1 MRPGRPTRA
10 TSAEE
15 LQNPTRS
22 LGQPPRSNKNGSGP
36 SNLAKS
42 RSLAPFP
49 EHPQERRALGTPA
62 RQSTT
67 ATQEPRIRYAFLR
80 LRQNCR
86 LAIVALLGAAIGLS
100 LASGGMTARAQEDKP
115 PQDAQDR
122 RVSGSP
128 DAPTQEGPSRR
139 ALAGAD
145 AAMRK
150 AAAQGQFERAE
161 ALRAAFEAK
170 TERERSV
177 RDYENLLS
185 AYRRVYLITPNAV
198 EVPPAIKRVGDL
210 YRRMGEQFET
220 RYFDL
225 AIRMYE
231 YLSRDYPE
239 SSLREPAMMAI
250 AEIRKNNLSQPEQA
264 QKSYED
270 FLAQYPHSSL
280 APQARKAIAEIQ
292 AQAAAAKSKAAAE
305 QALAAARLRTPF
317 GSGAGSTAT
326 TGSAP
331 ARPTAPGGGSTAG
344 SEGGAAASRTGA
356 PGAAGATGTSTAEAD
371 PATPS
376 ATGEDSQVSRVRIW
390 NADNYT
396 RIIIE
401 LGGKAKYQ
409 AARISD
415 PDRIYFDIEN
425 AKLST
430 DLLHQPIEVPPGS
443 YLKAVRVAQ
452 NRADVV
458 RVVLDVAKVKDYS
471 VFELADPDRLV
482 VDVYG
487 PAENAAASTSGAAP
501 ANSAANTNS
510 KRSAKPAASASSA
523 SAAPADATTVSATP
537 AASPSARTASAA
549 SVART
554 ARAEA
559 PPSAALGLL
568 PLAPKATVF
577 FAMPRLPKAAAPES
591 LKAMADN
598 IGPVPVAKPTRNGEH
613 SLTRALGLKIG
624 RIVIDP
630 GHGGHDTGT
639 IGPSGLMEKDL
650 CLDVAL
656 RLGKLISRSLPS
668 AEIIYTRQ
676 NDRYIG
682 LEQRT
687 AIANQARADLF
698 ISIHANSSDDTKV
711 SGIETYYLNFNASA
725 QAMEVA
731 ARENAAAQSSVH
743 DLQDLVTKIA
753 RNEKIEESRDLAAD
767 IQESLAASMQTGSLA
782 GRNRGV
788 RKAPFVVLVGA
799 DMPSV
804 LAEIAFISNP
814 ADEQWLKKPE
824 SRQRAADG
832 LYHGIERYLRS
843 VNSLTTTISPSVNTP
858 RSQ

>member
-1 MRPGRPTRA
+1 MA
-10 TSAEE
+10 
-15 LQNPTRS
+15 
-22 LGQPPRSNKNGSGP
+22 LGFG
-36 SNLAKS
+36 
-42 RSLAPFP
+42 LAPGFGSP
-49 EHPQERRALGTPA
+49 
-62 RQSTT
+62 
-67 ATQEPRIRYAFLR
+67 
-80 LRQNCR
+80 
-86 LAIVALLGAAIGLS
+86 
-100 LASGGMTARAQEDKP
+100 ARAQDDERT
-115 PQDAQDR
+115 QEAQDR
-122 RVSGSP
+122 STSATSDAPAP
-128 DAPTQEGPSRR
+128 DAQNRR
-139 ALAGAD
+139 ALANAD

-170 TERERSV
+170 SERERSV

-198 EVPPAIKRVGDL
+198 EVPPAIKMVGDL
-210 YRRMGEQFET
+210 YRRMGEQFER

-239 SSLREPAMMAI
+239 SSLREAAMIAI
-250 AEIRKNNLSQPEQA
+250 AEIRKNNLSQAEVA

-270 FLAQYPHSSL
+270 FLSQYPHSPL
-280 APQARKAIAEIQ
+280 APQARKAIAEMQ

-305 QALAAARLRTPF
+305 QALAAARPRTPF
-317 GSGAGSTAT
+317 DGGSGFTGGSAAGPTP
-326 TGSAP
+326 TGSGSSADSERR
-331 ARPTAPGGGSTAG
+331 AVASTTAAPGV
-344 SEGGAAASRTGA
+344 
-356 PGAAGATGTSTAEAD
+356 AGATGSSTTG
-371 PATPS
+371 ATPETPT
-376 ATGEDSQVSRVRIW
+376 APGEDSQVGRVRIW

-415 PDRIYFDIEN
+415 PDRIYFDIAN
-425 AKLST
+425 AKLS
-430 DLLHQPIEVPPGS
+430 DELLHQPIEVPAGS

-487 PAENAAASTSGAAP
+487 PAGTAAP
-501 ANSAANTNS
+501 STASANSVGKANPKPTAS
-510 KRSAKPAASASSA
+510 PAASASLA
-523 SAAPADATTVSATP
+523 SATP
-537 AASPSARTASAA
+537 AAATAVSAGAAGSPSGRPASAA
-549 SVART
+549 SAPRIARP
-554 ARAEA
+554 EA
-559 PPSAALGLL
+559 PPSAALGPL
-568 PLAPKATVF
+568 PLTAKLTTF
-577 FAMPRLPKAAAPES
+577 FGLPNLPKAAAPES

-598 IGPVPVAKPTRNGEH
+598 IGPAPVAKPTRSGER
-613 SLTRALGLKIG
+613 SLTRALGLKVG

-639 IGPSGLMEKDL
+639 IGPTGLMEKDL

-656 RLGKLISRSLPS
+656 RLGKLIARSLPS
-668 AEIIYTRQ
+668 AEIVYTRQ

-698 ISIHANSSDDTKV
+698 ISIHGNSSDDTKV
-711 SGIETYYLNFNASA
+711 SGIETYYLNFNASS

-753 RNEKIEESRDLAAD
+753 RNEKIEESRDLAED
-767 IQESLAASMQTGSLA
+767 IQESLAASMQTGRLA

-788 RKAPFVVLVGA
+788 RKAPFIVLVGA

-824 SRQRAADG
+824 NRQHAADG
-832 LYHGIERYLRS
+832 LYRGIERYLRS
-843 VNSLTTTISPSVNTP
+843 VNSLTTTISPSANTP

>member
-1 MRPGRPTRA
+1 MRPGRPFPA
-10 TSAEE
+10 ILS
-15 LQNPTRS
+15 
-22 LGQPPRSNKNGSGP
+22 KNFGSGFASP
-36 SNLAKS
+36 PGVFSLPCV
-42 RSLAPFP
+42 SLALCLAIGIFGALPVRSQEDAP
-49 EHPQERRALGTPA
+49 PQEAQNRRSSAA
-62 RQSTT
+62 ADT
-67 ATQEPRIRYAFLR
+67 A
-80 LRQNCR
+80 
-86 LAIVALLGAAIGLS
+86 
-100 LASGGMTARAQEDKP
+100 
-115 PQDAQDR
+115 
-122 RVSGSP
+122 
-128 DAPTQEGPSRR
+128 SRR
-139 ALAGAD
+139 A
-145 AAMRK
+145 AAE
-150 AAAQGQFERAE
+150 GQFERAE
-161 ALRAAFEAK
+161 MLRAAFEAK
-170 TERERSV
+170 SERERSL

-198 EVPPAIKRVGDL
+198 QVPAAIKNVADL
-210 YRRMGEQFET
+210 YRRMGEQFEA

-225 AIRMYE
+225 AIRTYE

-239 SSLREPAMMAI
+239 SSLREPALVAI
-250 AEIRKNNLSQPEQA
+250 AEIRKSNLSQAELA
-264 QKSYED
+264 QKNYED

-280 APQARKAIAEIQ
+280 APQARKAIAEIK
-292 AQAAAAKSKAAAE
+292 AQAAAKSKADAE
-305 QALAAARLRTPF
+305 QTLTAARPRTPLTA
-317 GSGAGSTAT
+317 GAAGTAT
-326 TGSAP
+326 TGGNAAGAVAASGTAVPGAPGVVAATGTTTAGSAP
-331 ARPTAPGGGSTAG
+331 ATVTAP
-344 SEGGAAASRTGA
+344 
-356 PGAAGATGTSTAEAD
+356 
-371 PATPS
+371 
-376 ATGEDSQVSRVRIW
+376 GEDSQVSRVRIW
-390 NADNYT
+390 NSDNYT

-415 PDRIYFDIEN
+415 PDRIYFDIDN
-425 AKLST
+425 AKLSNE
-430 DLLHQPIEVPPGS
+430 LLHQPIEVPAGS

-487 PAENAAASTSGAAP
+487 PTDGGPAASTAS
-501 ANSAANTNS
+501 NSAANATVKPN
-510 KRSAKPAASASSA
+510 AKPAASAS
-523 SAAPADATTVSATP
+523 
-537 AASPSARTASAA
+537 AASPAPSASVAAGPAPPARTASAP
-549 SVART
+549 SVTRKARVET
-554 ARAEA
+554 
-559 PPSAALGLL
+559 PPSAALGPL
-568 PLAPKATVF
+568 PLTAKLTAF
-577 FAMPRLPKAAAPES
+577 LGMPRLPKVDAPES

-598 IGPVPVAKPTRNGEH
+598 IGPAPVAKPTRNGER

-639 IGPSGLMEKDL
+639 IGPTGLMEKDL

-656 RLGKLISRSLPS
+656 RLGKLIARSLPS
-668 AEIIYTRQ
+668 AEIVYTRQ

-687 AIANQARADLF
+687 AIANQAHADLF

-753 RNEKIEESRDLAAD
+753 RNEKIGESRDLAAD
-767 IQESLAASMQTGSLA
+767 IQQSLAASMQTGSSPE
-782 GRNRGV
+782 RNRGV

-814 ADEQWLKKPE
+814 ADEQSLKKPE
-824 SRQRAADG
+824 NRQRAADG
-832 LYHGIERYLRS
+832 LYRGIERYLRS
-843 VNSLTTTISPSVNTP
+843 VNSLTTTISPSVAAP

>member
-1 MRPGRPTRA
+1 MRPGRPFPA
-10 TSAEE
+10 ILS
-15 LQNPTRS
+15 
-22 LGQPPRSNKNGSGP
+22 KNFGSGFASP
-36 SNLAKS
+36 PGVFSLPCV
-42 RSLAPFP
+42 SLALCLAIGIFGALPVRSQEDAP
-49 EHPQERRALGTPA
+49 PQEAQNRRSSAA
-62 RQSTT
+62 ADT
-67 ATQEPRIRYAFLR
+67 A
-80 LRQNCR
+80 
-86 LAIVALLGAAIGLS
+86 
-100 LASGGMTARAQEDKP
+100 
-115 PQDAQDR
+115 
-122 RVSGSP
+122 
-128 DAPTQEGPSRR
+128 SRR
-139 ALAGAD
+139 A
-145 AAMRK
+145 AAE
-150 AAAQGQFERAE
+150 GQFERAE
-161 ALRAAFEAK
+161 MLRAAFEAK
-170 TERERSV
+170 SERERSL

-198 EVPPAIKRVGDL
+198 QVPAAIKNVADL
-210 YRRMGEQFET
+210 YRRMGEQFEA

-225 AIRMYE
+225 AIRTYE

-239 SSLREPAMMAI
+239 SSLREPALVAI
-250 AEIRKNNLSQPEQA
+250 AEIRKSNLSQPDLA
-264 QKSYED
+264 QKNYED

-280 APQARKAIAEIQ
+280 APQARKAIAEIK
-292 AQAAAAKSKAAAE
+292 AQAAAKSKADAE
-305 QALAAARLRTPF
+305 QTLTAARPRTPLTA
-317 GSGAGSTAT
+317 GAAGTAT
-326 TGSAP
+326 TGGNAAGAVAASGTAVPGAPGVVAATGTTTAGSAP
-331 ARPTAPGGGSTAG
+331 ATVTAP
-344 SEGGAAASRTGA
+344 
-356 PGAAGATGTSTAEAD
+356 
-371 PATPS
+371 
-376 ATGEDSQVSRVRIW
+376 GEDSQVSRVRIW
-390 NADNYT
+390 NSDNYT

-415 PDRIYFDIEN
+415 PDRIYFDIDN
-425 AKLST
+425 AKLSNE
-430 DLLHQPIEVPPGS
+430 LLHQPIEVPAGS

-487 PAENAAASTSGAAP
+487 PTEGGPAASTAS
-501 ANSAANTNS
+501 NSAANATAKPN
-510 KRSAKPAASASSA
+510 AKPAASASAASTTAA
-523 SAAPADATTVSATP
+523 SATATAGP
-537 AASPSARTASAA
+537 GPSARTASASGP
-549 SVART
+549 SVARR

-559 PPSAALGLL
+559 PPSAALGPL
-568 PLAPKATVF
+568 PLTAKLTAFLGIPA
-577 FAMPRLPKAAAPES
+577 LPNVAAPES
-591 LKAMADN
+591 LKTMAAN
-598 IGPVPVAKPTRNGEH
+598 IGPAPVAKPTRNGER

-639 IGPSGLMEKDL
+639 IGPTGLMEKDL

-656 RLGKLISRSLPS
+656 RLGKLIARSLPS
-668 AEIIYTRQ
+668 AEIVYTRHD
-676 NDRYIG
+676 DRYIG

-753 RNEKIEESRDLAAD
+753 RNEKIEESRDLAAH
-767 IQESLAASMQTGSLA
+767 IQESLAASMQTGNRPE
-782 GRNRGV
+782 RNRGV

-824 SRQRAADG
+824 NRQRAADG